1 MTGPALD
8 AATVARLRLVVAR
21 LYRQLAQASSGRDLT
36 MAQLSALARIEEHGP
51 IRLGELA
58 ALERVAAPSMTRTVT
73 PLVAAS
79 LAARVA
85 DPHDGRSFLVE
96 PTAAGRALLARI
108 RRQRSELLARRIDAL
123 SAQDRETLSAAV
135 PVLERLLADER

>member
-1 MTGPALD
+1 
-8 AATVARLRLVVAR
+8 
-21 LYRQLAQASSGRDLT
+21 
-36 MAQLSALARIEEHGP
+36 
-51 IRLGELA
+51 
-58 ALERVAAPSMTRTVT
+58 MTRTVT